1 MSRILPTYASPN
13 DQAQHHP
20 QGSGPLQEL
29 GQLLH
34 GLYRSAQHSGVEAFE
49 QTVLNQLSSCIPFDA
64 AWIGRSTLTPAG
76 PVMHHS
82 TLHALDN
89 TYLNAWDR
97 IRDHDPLVSSV
108 TGELGSVAAL
118 SIADPGLSDQFR
130 AFLACYG
137 IAQVLCCAT
146 CDPVLQTYLHVSLY
160 RHALKPAF
168 SETQR
173 TLLQAALPNLAA
185 ALSLNHMAEIE
196 RVGAG
201 DNQRQV
207 GVALVGSDGV
217 IVCADPFFAELMLL
231 EWPEWPG
238 GVVPV
243 KLGRANGQSPKPRHQ
258 GQRVSITS
266 ESHGSFWVLRVR
278 PATASSTLTPRER
291 TVAMAFARGSSY
303 KEVAR
308 DLGMAP
314 ATVRHHLR
322 QVYAKL
328 HIQDKGS
335 IAWML
340 SQDHNGLSSL
350 GSAEH

>member
-1 MSRILPTYASPN
+1 MSRMLPTYASPN
-13 DQAQHHP
+13 DQPQHYP
-20 QGSGPLQEL
+20 KACPLQEL

-34 GLYRSAQHSGVEAFE
+34 GLYRSAQHSGVDAFE
-49 QTVLNQLSSCIPFDA
+49 QTVLNQLSSSIPFDA

-168 SETQR
+168 SETQH
-173 TLLQAALPNLAA
+173 TLLQVALPNLAA

-201 DNQRQV
+201 DYQRQV

-231 EWPEWPG
+231 EWPEWLG

-243 KLGRANGQSPKPRHQ
+243 KLGRANGQSPKPCHQ

-266 ESHGSFWVLRVR
+266 KSHGSFWMLRVR
-278 PATASSTLTPRER
+278 PATACSTLTPRER

-308 DLGMAP
+308 DLGLAP

-328 HIQDKGS
+328 HIQDKGA